1 MPADENKREQLLE
14 KRQELK
20 ERVEAVR
27 RDFAG
32 GLDPDFEEQAV
43 QLENAEV
50 LNELLRQALSELED
64 IEQKLRRLEQKKP

>member
-1 MPADENKREQLLE
+1 MPDPNETRESLIDKRRELE
-14 KRQELK
+14 

-64 IEQKLRRLEQKKP
+64 IESKLRQIDAKR

>member
-1 MPADENKREQLLE
+1 MPDPNETRQALIE
-14 KRQELK
+14 KRRELE

-32 GLDPDFEEQAV
+32 GLEPDLEEQAI

-50 LNELLRQALSELED
+50 LNELLREALSELEE
-64 IEQKLRRLEQKKP
+64 IEKKLRRMDRK